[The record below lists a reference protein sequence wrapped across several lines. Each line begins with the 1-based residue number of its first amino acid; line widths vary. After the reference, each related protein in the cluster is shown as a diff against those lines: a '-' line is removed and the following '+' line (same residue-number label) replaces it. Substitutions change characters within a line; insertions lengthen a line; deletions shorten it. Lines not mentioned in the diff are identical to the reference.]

1 MASWIGIGVTAA
13 LSLILSYLF
22 LRLRFRGIGP
32 IFGPRSRLW
41 AIAVIA
47 GTGIAATGLGLILL
61 LATDNAATIYLGL
74 LVPSLLWL
82 PAAARRRIEQQG
94 RLLPRWVPSLLER
107 LYDRMG
113 DDMQAWTDIR
123 VEAAAQR
130 PEWIANAA
138 VYYYAQ
144 VQSRLRDERALDNLR
159 QWHDSILHKASIVRL
174 ISLDTTPTR
183 IQSALQSHPS
193 TSGMSKYEI
202 DDLDRLSRRLLSDM
216 ENELRLFLAYAY
228 RHGYQRLLIYP
239 FRPSARDLGLA
250 RTATSPIPSASPPE
264 PVSTGPAEP
273 PGQPGYL
280 VVSEMAHS
288 MKTPLAHLESVIEL
302 LRRTQLPAE
311 GEAADMLSE
320 MSTSVNIVKATLA
333 AYREVT
339 LVADQIEPRASE
351 SLGEALEA
359 MHKIYA
365 RQSGKRTKLE
375 VKIPNV
381 VPGYSVN
388 YLLAVLF
395 PLLENAVEAS
405 PDAALISITA
415 EQGATHVSFT
425 VKNDV
430 AVPVDVKTI
439 GKRGQ
444 TTKPG
449 HDGLGIS
456 VVRHLVSE
464 HADAA
469 TSFDYRDNQFTFTIT
484 LPRRES

>member
-1 MASWIGIGVTAA
+1 VASWIGIGVTAA

-22 LRLRFRGIGP
+22 LRWRFRGIGP
-32 IFGPRSRLW
+32 IFGPRSAPW
-41 AIAVIA
+41 AAAVILV
-47 GTGIAATGLGLILL
+47 TGIAATGLGLVLL
-61 LATDNAATIYLGL
+61 LLTRNAATIYLGL
-74 LVPSLLWL
+74 LVPSGLWL
-82 PAAARRRIEQQG
+82 PKAARDRIQQQG
-94 RLLPRWVPSLLER
+94 RLLPGWLPSLLER

-113 DDMQAWTDIR
+113 DDMQDWVDIR
-123 VEAAAQR
+123 VRSAEPNPQWVAD
-130 PEWIANAA
+130 AA
-138 VYYYAQ
+138 VYYDAQ
-144 VQSRLRDERALDNLR
+144 VQGRVKGERPQEDLRRWR
-159 QWHDSILHKASIVRL
+159 DSIVHKATIVRL
-174 ISLDTTPTR
+174 ISLDSTPGR
-183 IQSALQSHPS
+183 IRAALQGHPS
-193 TSGMSKYEI
+193 TSGISKYEI
-202 DDLDRLSRRLLSDM
+202 DDLDRLSGRLSVEM
-216 ENELRLFLAYAY
+216 INELHLFLAYVY
-228 RHGYQRLLIYP
+228 RLGYRRLLIYP
-239 FRPSARDLGLA
+239 FRPGAVRTSA
-250 RTATSPIPSASPPE
+250 PPSLTELPPE
-264 PVSTGPAEP
+264 PVSTGLPEP
-273 PGQPGYL
+273 SERPGQPGYL

-302 LRRTQLPAE
+302 LRLSHMQAD

-339 LVADQIEPRASE
+339 RVANRIEPRATE

-365 RQSGKRTKLE
+365 RQAGKRTKLE

-381 VPGYSVN
+381 VPGYSAN
-388 YLLAVLF
+388 YLLAILF

-405 PDAALISITA
+405 PDAALISIAA
-415 EQGATHVSFT
+415 EQDASHVSFT

-469 TSFDYRDNQFTFTIT
+469 TSFEYRDNQFTFTIT